1 MSQNPSLNILTK
13 DEKAAFPK
21 LKAFARRGILAGG
34 TALTLQIRHR
44 RSYDFDVFFPDPL
57 PRAIARAAKN
67 AFGRIRVVRN
77 PEEELTFLTPSGLRV
92 TFFHYPFAPQF
103 PLIRTDAIP
112 LFSWKDIALDK
123 AYTIGRRAQYRDYVD
138 LFFLMKYKQVSL
150 AWLIKGARK
159 KFEGL
164 FPEKLF
170 LEQLVYLAD
179 VPPAPIEFLG
189 PAHTPKNILAF
200 FEKKTKEYVRG
211 KL

>member
-1 MSQNPSLNILTK
+1 MSQNQSLKVLT
-13 DEKAAFPK
+13 EEEREAFPK
-21 LKAFARRGILAGG
+21 LKHFARRGILAGG
-34 TALTLQIRHR
+34 TALTLQLRHR
-44 RSYDFDVFFPDPL
+44 RSYDFDIFFPDPL
-57 PRAIARAAKN
+57 PRAIARAAQN
-67 AFGRIRVVRN
+67 AFGRITVVRN
-77 PEEELTFLTPSGLRV
+77 PEEELTFLTSSGLRI
-92 TFFHYPFAPQF
+92 TFFHYPFKAQF
-103 PLIRTDAIP
+103 PLIRTHVIP

-138 LFFLMKYKQVSL
+138 LFFLMKYKNISI
-150 AWLIKGARK
+150 ARLIKGARK

-189 PAHTPKNILAF
+189 PAHAPKEIPAF
-200 FEKKTKEYVRG
+200 FEKKTKEYVKK